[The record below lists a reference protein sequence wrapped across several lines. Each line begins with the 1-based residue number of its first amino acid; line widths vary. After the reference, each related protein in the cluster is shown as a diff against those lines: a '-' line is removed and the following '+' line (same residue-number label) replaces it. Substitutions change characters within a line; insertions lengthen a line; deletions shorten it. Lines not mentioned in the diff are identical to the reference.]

1 MAKRTRKASNRLDS
15 AATTLGTGFGHLAG
29 RIDALKKQ
37 RQAVAAEL
45 NHLIASA
52 RGMLSD
58 LGEEA
63 SAGAARVRKAR
74 GAKKKK
80 RRLSAKGRANI
91 IAAAKKRWARYHA
104 GKK

>member
-15 AATTLGTGFGHLAG
+15 AATTIGTGFGHLAG
-29 RIDALKKQ
+29 RIDSLRKQ
-37 RQAVAAEL
+37 RLAVVAEL

-63 SAGAARVRKAR
+63 SAGAARVRTAG
-74 GAKKKK
+74 GAKKK